1 MAGSRDLVTPY
12 EAIRAGFV
20 AIALE
25 KNRQATPSIEE
36 ARMLHAV
43 ARRANQP
50 ADLARLAE
58 IRPALLTAAGV
69 SDKAARHLT
78 TEDKTEAIQGL
89 IANFLEPAGPHFVD
103 ELVYRFLVVRGD
115 ALGGMMR
122 NAVGLLARRRF
133 TRATLAA
140 LQVAGY
146 DYDWLHLGNR
156 SWVSGTGADPDIEQ
170 YVGAIHW
177 NRRSVDRILIYNVR
191 VPLVRK
197 NIDLSLVNSRMQV
210 MDEALRNPNAYLALG
225 ELKGGFDPAGADEH
239 WKTANTAL
247 SRIRGSFA
255 GAGCHP
261 ATFFVGAAIVN
272 SMAAEIW
279 EQLETGQLTNAANL
293 TDGAQLASLCSW
305 LVAL

>member
-1 MAGSRDLVTPY
+1 
-12 EAIRAGFV
+12 
-20 AIALE
+20 
-25 KNRQATPSIEE
+25 
-36 ARMLHAV
+36 MLHAV